1 MRKDCQSRRQTNL
14 GNLKNSKKN
23 LYVRPKIETTLDV
36 LVGTNKSPCKHAEY
50 GEQFERTLKLNT
62 SILYTD
68 LNSQHCNKLKEKK
81 TP

>member
-1 MRKDCQSRRQTNL
+1 M
-14 GNLKNSKKN
+14 
-23 LYVRPKIETTLDV
+23 DV
-36 LVGTNKSPCKHAEY
+36 LIGTNKSACKHAEY

-81 TP
+81 NALKNIFLTFFLFLAFRC

>member
-1 MRKDCQSRRQTNL
+1 M
-14 GNLKNSKKN
+14 
-23 LYVRPKIETTLDV
+23 DV
-36 LVGTNKSPCKHAEY
+36 LVGTNKSACKHAEY